1 MLEKAQISVQPKNEI
16 MYRGFIKPIT
26 PATVNEFNVDL
37 NGVKSAGTN
46 LLGRLMKER
55 TTTESEY
62 FYTLDDG
69 IGTDYEDE
77 STEKENV
84 DKVYRRNCVHGK
96 DCGRDRDDYSEV
108 PAWPSRTNRQRRRSR
123 LEFHF
128 SRRNLYR
135 PNVKRNP
142 SNNYDQIWQYSEER
156 IGLNDNACALH
167 CFVDALKM
175 TDDTGFPNKHLV
187 RQVITKDIEDQELKD
202 FLQQSA
208 DDCFQILR
216 ANKVNKCEFS
226 KNLLICLTDK
236 GKANC
241 DDLKS
246 NEPGM
251 VAGVPK
257 AYQYTYIKYL
267 RP

>member
-1 MLEKAQISVQPKNEI
+1 MLEKAQISVKPRNEV
-16 MYRGFIKPIT
+16 MSRSAIKPIT
-26 PATVNEFNVDL
+26 PATVNKFNVAMNDV
-37 NGVKSAGTN
+37 NNAESNK
-46 LLGRLMKER
+46 LGRLTSR

-69 IGTDYEDE
+69 IGTDYEE
-77 STEKENV
+77 ETTEKENV
-84 DKVYRRNCVHGK
+84 HRRNCVHGK
-96 DCGRDRDDYSEV
+96 DCGKDRDGDSKE
-108 PAWPSRTNRQRRRSR
+108 PARPLRTNRQRRRSR

-128 SRRNLYR
+128 SRRHRYT

-187 RQVITKDIEDQELKD
+187 RQVMTKDIEDQELKD

-216 ANKVNKCEFS
+216 ANKVNKCEYS

-246 NEPGM
+246 DEPGM

-257 AYQYTYIKYL
+257 AYQYTYIKHL